1 MKKCTVFAATLLVSA
16 AAFSFAQKKNVPD
29 GYGGITLG
37 MTVEQTKDA
46 LKKNSDFGY
55 HGDRDVSLLPGE
67 NRVLIETDAEAGHTI
82 SFLERCWFQ
91 FYNDRDRKSVV

>member
-1 MKKCTVFAATLLVSA
+1 MKKRTVLAALLLVSA
-16 AAFSFAQKKNVPD
+16 AVFLSAQSKNVPD

-67 NRVLIETDAEAGHTI
+67 NRVLIERRSRTYDFFSGKV
-82 SFLERCWFQ
+82 LV
-91 FYNDRDRKSVV
+91 SVL